1 MAFDSIKRL
10 IKNLRYL
17 SKYNLKDFNTVISN
31 IDNITQRIKHETKA
45 EWDEIVV
52 PKIRDNFST
61 LYELVNTEK
70 SFIRI
75 GDGEFTLIDG
85 RDIPFQRYDEKLK
98 AKLTEIIKSNYSGLL
113 VGLVWEYYHHIK
125 DTRDFPKQALY
136 TSLPNMYKIAAK
148 TIDSQKVY
156 YSAAISQVY
165 ATYKNYDFD
174 KHFSLMRQIWNDRSV
189 TVITGDRVFNDINY
203 NILDNAKKVDY
214 IYGPTMHAYKEFDS
228 LKERIMRVDKD
239 NILIFALGP
248 CGKALAYDLYKSG
261 YRVLDLGHTIKDY
274 NEYKNGTI
282 MSNKQIVKFF
292 KPD

>member
-1 MAFDSIKRL
+1 M
-10 IKNLRYL
+10 
-17 SKYNLKDFNTVISN
+17 
-31 IDNITQRIKHETKA
+31 
-45 EWDEIVV
+45 
-52 PKIRDNFST
+52 
-61 LYELVNTEK
+61 YELVNTEK

-75 GDGEFTLIDG
+75 GDGEFTLIDS

-156 YSAAISQVY
+156 YSATISQVY

-174 KHFSLMRQIWNDRSV
+174 KHFNLMRQIWNDRSV

-228 LKERIMRVDKD
+228 LKERIMQVDKD